1 MQNFLGILKNPRNII
16 LMALA
21 IAINIAIG
29 QLVTILKLPIYLDSI
44 GTVLVGALLGPWAGA
59 LTGVLASLIWGL
71 LGNAYAAPYFVVAL
85 AIGLLAGV
93 FGKRGVFT
101 SQSPQAVG
109 AAVGGLFFFALALF
123 ITTFINMGADGAIP
137 PMADLLNS
145 NLPLFAGALVVGAL
159 VGAFLIKNG
168 GYAGLAGIVT
178 GVVAAI
184 ISAPISA
191 YVFGGVSGSGTD
203 ILVASFMASGQN
215 ILSSVLAQGVVSD
228 PFDKMA
234 SFMLVWAI
242 INLLPKR
249 ILESFNDDTESE

>member
-1 MQNFLGILKNPRNII
+1 MQKFLGTLKNPRNII

-29 QLVTILKLPIYLDSI
+29 QLVTVLKLPIYLDSI

-59 LTGVLASLIWGL
+59 LTGLLASLIWGL
-71 LGNAYAAPYFVVAL
+71 LGNAYAAPYFIVAL
-85 AIGLLAGV
+85 VIGALAGI
-93 FGKRGVFT
+93 FGRRGVFT

-123 ITTFINMGADGAIP
+123 IITFINIGADGSMPA
-137 PMADLLNS
+137 MADLLS
-145 NLPLFAGALVVGAL
+145 GNLPLFAGALIVGVLA
-159 VGAFLIKNG
+159 GAFLIKNG
-168 GYAGLAGIVT
+168 GYAGLAGIAT

-191 YVFGGVSGSGTD
+191 YLFGGVSGSGTD

-234 SFMLVWAI
+234 SFMMVWAI

-249 ILESFNDDTESE
+249 ILESFGDDAE

>member
-1 MQNFLGILKNPRNII
+1 
-16 LMALA
+16 MALA

-29 QLVTILKLPIYLDSI
+29 QLVTVLKLPIYLDSI

-71 LGNAYAAPYFVVAL
+71 LGNAYAAPYFIVAL
-85 AIGLLAGV
+85 AIGALAGI
-93 FGKRGVFT
+93 FGQRGVFT
-101 SQSPQAVG
+101 SQSPRAVG
-109 AAVGGLFFFALALF
+109 AVVGGLFFFALALF
-123 ITTFINMGADGAIP
+123 IITFINIGEDGSMPA
-137 PMADLLNS
+137 MADLFS
-145 NLPLFAGALVVGAL
+145 GNLPLFAGALVVGVL
-159 VGAFLIKNG
+159 VGALLIKNG
-168 GYAGLAGIVT
+168 GYAGLAGIAT

-191 YVFGGVSGSGTD
+191 YLFGGVSGSGTD

-215 ILSSVLAQGVVSD
+215 ILSSVMAQGVVSD

-234 SFMLVWAI
+234 SFMMVWAI

-249 ILESFNDDTESE
+249 ILESFNDDAE

>member
-1 MQNFLGILKNPRNII
+1 MQKFLGTLKNPRNII

-29 QLVTILKLPIYLDSI
+29 QLVTVLKLPIYLDSI

-71 LGNAYAAPYFVVAL
+71 LGNAYAAPYFIVAL
-85 AIGLLAGV
+85 AIGALAGI
-93 FGKRGVFT
+93 FGQRGVFT
-101 SQSPQAVG
+101 SQSPRAVG
-109 AAVGGLFFFALALF
+109 AVVGGLFFFALALF
-123 ITTFINMGADGAIP
+123 IITFINIGEDGSMPA
-137 PMADLLNS
+137 MADLFS
-145 NLPLFAGALVVGAL
+145 GNLPLFAGALVVGVL
-159 VGAFLIKNG
+159 VGALLIKNG
-168 GYAGLAGIVT
+168 GYAGLAGIAT

-191 YVFGGVSGSGTD
+191 YLFGGVSGSGTD

-215 ILSSVLAQGVVSD
+215 ILSSVMAQGVVSD

-234 SFMLVWAI
+234 SFMMVWAI

-249 ILESFNDDTESE
+249 ILESFNDDAE

>member
-1 MQNFLGILKNPRNII
+1 MQKFLGTLKNPRNII

-29 QLVTILKLPIYLDSI
+29 QLVTVLKLPIYLDSI

-59 LTGVLASLIWGL
+59 LTGMLASLIWGL
-71 LGNAYAAPYFVVAL
+71 LGNAYAAPYFIVAL
-85 AIGLLAGV
+85 AIGLLAGI

-109 AAVGGLFFFALALF
+109 AVVGGLFFFALALF
-123 ITTFINMGADGAIP
+123 IITFINIGKDGSMPA
-137 PMADLLNS
+137 MADLLS
-145 NLPLFAGALVVGAL
+145 GNLPLFAGALIVGVLA
-159 VGAFLIKNG
+159 GAFLIKNG
-168 GYAGLAGIVT
+168 GYAGLAGIAT
-178 GVVAAI
+178 GVVAAV

-191 YVFGGVSGSGTD
+191 YLFGGVSGSGTD
-203 ILVASFMASGQN
+203 VLVASFMASGQN

-234 SFMLVWAI
+234 SFMMVWAI

-249 ILESFNDDTESE
+249 ILESFDTEAD

>member
-1 MQNFLGILKNPRNII
+1 MQKFLGTLKNPRNII

-29 QLVTILKLPIYLDSI
+29 QLVTVLKLPIYLDSI

-59 LTGVLASLIWGL
+59 LTGLLASLIWGL
-71 LGNAYAAPYFVVAL
+71 LGNAYAAPYFIVAVVIGAL
-85 AIGLLAGV
+85 AGI

-109 AAVGGLFFFALALF
+109 AVVGGLFFFALALF
-123 ITTFINMGADGAIP
+123 ITTFINIGADGAMP
-137 PMADLLNS
+137 AMADLLS
-145 NLPLFAGALVVGAL
+145 GNLPLFAGALVVGVLA
-159 VGAFLIKNG
+159 GAFLIKNG
-168 GYAGLAGIVT
+168 GYAGLAGIAT

-191 YVFGGVSGSGTD
+191 YLFGGVSGSGTD

-234 SFMLVWAI
+234 SFMMVWAI

-249 ILESFNDDTESE
+249 ILESFGDDAE